1 MASSSDVKKSFRYRW
16 NTLEARESRLAWAL
30 ILPTAFIVFGIV
42 IFPAIFSV
50 WISFRDV
57 GLDNLND
64 VFNAP
69 FVGLDNYRKVFDDF
83 AFKFQGMQS
92 WGAAVTSIVYSF
104 LATTFTVVVGLLAAL
119 LLNRPFR
126 GRGATRAIFLFPY
139 VIPIVSA
146 AFVWRWILDPRP
158 SGVVNDILMNLGI
171 IDLPIAY
178 LATRGLSLFLVIVFE
193 SWRYFPFAMLM
204 ILARLQAID
213 GTLYEAADVDGA
225 NEWSKFRH
233 ITLPE
238 LRYVLGAIF
247 LLRLMWTFNKFD
259 DIFLLT
265 GGGFGTKV
273 LPVLTYEFSFKLFDF
288 GRGSATA
295 MILLIILVT
304 PYPLLVSVSLAT
316 MFNGSFIV
324 LYVCLFPFSQF
335 CVCVI
340 NCRFDN
346 LLFNLFPSI

>member
-1 MASSSDVKKSFRYRW
+1 MTFKQRWSSLR
-16 NTLEARESRLAWAL
+16 ARETRLAWIL
-30 ILPTAFIVFGIV
+30 ILPTAVIVFGLV
-42 IFPAIFSV
+42 VFPAIFSI
-50 WISFRDV
+50 WISFHDV
-57 GLDNLND
+57 GLNNLND

-69 FVGLDNYRKVFDDF
+69 YVAWENYIDVFDDY

-104 LATTFTVVVGLLAAL
+104 TATALTLVVGLVAAL

-126 GRGATRAIFLFPY
+126 GRGVARATFLIPY
-139 VIPIVSA
+139 VAPIISV

-158 SGVVNDILMNLGI
+158 SGVLNDILLKLGV

-178 LATRGLSLFLVIVFE
+178 LAERGLALLIVIVFE

-213 GTLYEAADVDGA
+213 ETLYEAAEVDGA
-225 NEWSKFRH
+225 NPWAKFLY

-238 LRYVLGAIF
+238 LRYILGAIF

-273 LPVLTYEFSFKLFDF
+273 LPVLTYEFSFRLFDF
-288 GRGSATA
+288 GRGASTS
-295 MILLIILVT
+295 MILLVILIIFMIIYGVT
-304 PYPLLVSVSLAT
+304 VMRNVDE
-316 MFNGSFIV
+316 G
-324 LYVCLFPFSQF
+324 
-335 CVCVI
+335 
-340 NCRFDN
+340 
-346 LLFNLFPSI
+346 